1 MKYREFLNTLSNEEF
16 AQVVA
21 DDGIFNIAC
30 VANLEGSDNICK
42 YEKMDCHKCILA
54 LLESDVENDITKRAM
69 QD

>member
-30 VANLEGSDNICK
+30 VANLEGPENVCK
-42 YEKMDCHKCILA
+42 HEKVDCYKCILA
-54 LLESDVENDITKRAM
+54 LLDSEVDEDIHKR
-69 QD
+69 